1 MPTYKYRCEE
11 CGQIIK
17 ISCKMNEEKTPDKCN
32 KCGST
37 KLSRI
42 FSPVGI
48 FVKGGSL
55 TEGSTCCGRDTPC
68 DIPPCADGTCQRFN

>member
-11 CGQIIK
+11 CGEVIE
-17 ISCKMNEEKTPDKCN
+17 ISRKMKEEKTPDKCN

-42 FSPVGI
+42 FSPVGVS
-48 FVKGGSL
+48 VKGTS
-55 TEGSTCCGRDTPC
+55 SCP
-68 DIPPCADGTCQRFN
+68 DGTCQRFN